1 MGQLTVVAT
10 PIGNLGD
17 ITPRAV
23 DALTGADLVLA
34 EDTRRTRG
42 LLTHLAISG
51 KEIARLDAHAE
62 ESRIGWVLS
71 RLEEGA
77 HVVLVSDAGTPA
89 ISDPGARLVRRAA
102 DAGHTVT
109 SLPGPSAVTTA
120 IAASGFGGERFRFF
134 GFVPRK
140 TAALARVLEEVAA
153 APEIVVLFESPT
165 RMATTLTA
173 LAEHLGEREIVIA
186 REISKK
192 HEEYVRGNLTEVAE
206 RERDRRWR
214 GEITIVIGPRTEREA
229 REAVTDEDLD
239 ALIDRE
245 LAGGD
250 RPRAIAKKL
259 AAETGRPGREI
270 YLRIVSHK
278 ERT

>member
-23 DALTGADLVLA
+23 EALAAADLVLA

-42 LLTHLAISG
+42 LLTHLAITG
-51 KEIARLDAHAE
+51 KETARLDAHAE
-62 ESRIGWVLS
+62 ESRIAWVLA
-71 RLEEGA
+71 RLAEGA
-77 HVVLVSDAGTPA
+77 RVVLVSDAGTPA

-120 IAASGFGGERFRFF
+120 IAASGFGGERFRFL

-140 TAALARVLEEVAA
+140 ASALARALDEVAA
-153 APEIVVLFESPT
+153 SPEIVVLFESPA
-165 RMATTLTA
+165 RMATTLAA
-173 LAEHLGEREIVIA
+173 LAERLGEREIVIA

-192 HEEYVRGNLTEVAE
+192 HEEYLRGSLASLAE

-214 GEITIVIGPRTEREA
+214 GELTLVIGPRPEPAAEETVSDEA
-229 REAVTDEDLD
+229 LD
-239 ALIDRE
+239 VLIERE
-245 LAGGD
+245 LASGA

-259 AAETGRPGREI
+259 AEETGRTGSDV

-278 ERT
+278 ERS